1 VRCSEQASY
10 AKLVGADTANYVT
23 NEAVQILGGYGY
35 MQEYEVERMMR
46 DARLGSIGAGTSEI
60 QKLIIAKEIAK
71 RRMGG
76 GF

>member
-1 VRCSEQASY
+1 
-10 AKLVGADTANYVT
+10 
-23 NEAVQILGGYGY
+23 